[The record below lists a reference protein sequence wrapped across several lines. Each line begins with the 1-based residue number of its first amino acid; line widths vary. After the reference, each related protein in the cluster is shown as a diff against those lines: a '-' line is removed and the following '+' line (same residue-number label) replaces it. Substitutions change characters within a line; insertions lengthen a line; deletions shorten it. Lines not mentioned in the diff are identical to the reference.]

1 MYRHNGIKVKDRDRI
16 VVNGQRYHTKYLD
29 SLTAGER
36 TTLGFETVADVVRP
50 DPLTHKDV
58 TEQPDGTYTST
69 LKTPD
74 EVKREN
80 RRSHSEELSILTSTA
95 GSYAI
100 DLFDANTFTCT
111 LTENT
116 NLALPANAEAGQV
129 GHIRFIQ
136 DATSAFVLT
145 FDTSWVA
152 ATGTA
157 GVMSTTLGA
166 SNVMTYVVEVG
177 GATPVI
183 TYGWATKGIA

>member
-1 MYRHNGIKVKDRDRI
+1 MYRHNGIKVKDRDSV
-16 VVNGQRYHTKYLD
+16 VVNGQRYHNKFLD
-29 SLTAGER
+29 GMTATQR
-36 TTLGFETVADVVRP
+36 TALGIETVADIARP
-50 DPLTHKDV
+50 DHLTHKDIV
-58 TEQPDGTYTST
+58 ENDDGSYTST
-69 LKTPD
+69 LKTQG
-74 EVKREN
+74 ELNRES
-80 RRSHSEELSILTSTA
+80 RRSHNEELSILTSVA

-100 DLFDANTFTCT
+100 DLFEANTFTCT

-136 DATSAFVLT
+136 DAATAFVLT